1 MITSAY
7 KIENK
12 INGFI
17 YIGVTNDPEARWSA
31 HLNSAF
37 RYNENTTLYRAMRHF
52 GAEAFEFTV
61 IAQTDIV
68 HKWELEKLLIE
79 QYGSFEFGYNMTLGG
94 NDRSNLKGT
103 APARV
108 IATGEH
114 IGQVPLTDPRW
125 EYEIESV
132 FKGKTVS
139 KDTRDI
145 LSQKR
150 LGTVDGSNNY
160 NAKRFLL
167 ISPNGEE
174 YTSHGNLKSLCSQLG
189 LSYSTINSHIDSGPV
204 PEVGIYQRKRA
215 TESRLKTTGWQLIR
229 IV

>member
-1 MITSAY
+1 MITNAY

-12 INGFI
+12 INGMV
-17 YIGVTNDPEARWSA
+17 YIGVTDNPESRWNDHIA
-31 HLNSAF
+31 SAF
-37 RYNENTTLYRAMRHF
+37 KYNENTDLYHAMRYF
-52 GAEAFEFTV
+52 GIDNFQFQV
-61 IAQTDIV
+61 IAQTDVI
-68 HKWELEKLLIE
+68 HKWDLEKLLIE

-108 IATGEH
+108 ISTGEH

-132 FKGKTVS
+132 FKGKTIS
-139 KDTRDI
+139 KETRDI

-150 LGTVDGSNNY
+150 LGTVDGAKNY
-160 NAKRFLL
+160 NAKRFML

-174 YTSHGNLKSLCSQLG
+174 YSCHGNLKSLCSQLG

-215 TESRLKTTGWQLIR
+215 TDLRLKTTGWQLIR